1 MEMSVLLSIFLGL
14 VQGITEFLPVS
25 SSGHLSILQN
35 LIGLKYNGDNHLFFD
50 CLLHLATLIS
60 ICIVYWS
67 EIKAMVVESIAF
79 IKGDGGRTD
88 EGRMAP
94 SVRMVFLIIV
104 GTLPLFLL
112 VPFFDKVESL
122 YYKTAFIGFALLV
135 TGTLLFVADRLPEG
149 KKGVKTAKILDV
161 VIIGI
166 AQAIAT
172 IPGLSRSGTTISVG
186 MARGLNRKFAAK
198 FSFLLSIP
206 AVLGSNILSLLD
218 ALKAGIRWNLM
229 PVYLIGMIFAC
240 VSGVFAIRL
249 VESMVS
255 KARFGKF
262 SYYCWAVGLIAILL
276 SIIL

>member
-1 MEMSVLLSIFLGL
+1 MSVLLSIFLGL

-198 FSFLLSIP
+198 FTFLHSIP

>member
-1 MEMSVLLSIFLGL
+1 MSVIMSIFLGI

-25 SSGHLSILQN
+25 SSGHLSIFQN
-35 LIGLKYNGDNHLFFD
+35 LIGLKYNEGDHLFFD

-60 ICIVYWS
+60 ICIVYWQ
-67 EIKAMVVESIAF
+67 EIKSMAVESIGF
-79 IKGDGGRTD
+79 IKGSGGRTD
-88 EGRMAP
+88 DGRMSP

-104 GTLPLFLL
+104 GTLPLFVL
-112 VPFFDKVESL
+112 VPFFDQIEQL
-122 YYKTAFIGFALLV
+122 YYKTGFIGFALLV

-166 AQAIAT
+166 GQAIAT

-186 MARGLNRKFAAK
+186 MSRGLNRKFAAK

-206 AVLGSNILSLLD
+206 AVLGSNILSLLS
-218 ALKAGIRWNLM
+218 ALKGGIQWNLM
-229 PVYLIGMIFAC
+229 PIYLIGMIFAC

-249 VESMVS
+249 VEAMVS
-255 KARFGKF
+255 KSHFGKF
-262 SYYCWAVGLIAILL
+262 SYYCWAVGLLAILL

>member
-1 MEMSVLLSIFLGL
+1 MSVLLSIFLGL